1 MTFDSIHQ
9 IILIGISTGLT
20 IGFIAWGFGCVIS
33 AFVNITKDC
42 V

>member
-1 MTFDSIHQ
+1 MTFDSIHE

-20 IGFIAWGFGCVIS
+20 IGFTAWAFGRVVS

>member
-1 MTFDSIHQ
+1 MEFDSIKE
-9 IILIGISTGLT
+9 IILIGITTGLT
-20 IGFIAWGFGCVIS
+20 IGFISWGFGCVVS